1 MRHYFTNP
9 SILDSRS
16 IAHFWSVN
24 KHVEYPRLF
33 ILDPSADM
41 RHSGFTLYELLLTL
55 SLIAI
60 LVGLGLP
67 SFTEIAANSRLR
79 TEINA
84 LFHAIHVARKES
96 IMRRSVVSICPSFD
110 GLVCRPGKDWS
121 GGWIMFNNR
130 DRDSPPQVDQGEPIL
145 QVHTVGENVRITAN
159 RRGFTLRATQKRA
172 TNGTIVVCDTAG
184 RVAPRALVVSYTGR
198 PRVALE
204 NRRGEA
210 YKCSD

>member
-1 MRHYFTNP
+1 
-9 SILDSRS
+9 
-16 IAHFWSVN
+16 
-24 KHVEYPRLF
+24 
-33 ILDPSADM
+33 M

-60 LVGLGLP
+60 LVGLGVP
-67 SFTEIAANSRLR
+67 SFANIAANSRLR
-79 TEINA
+79 TEVNA

-110 GLVCRPGKDWS
+110 GLTCRPGKDWS
-121 GGWIMFNNR
+121 GGWFMFNNR
-130 DRDSPPQVDQGEPIL
+130 DRDEPPQIDGSEPIL

-184 RVAPRALVVSYTGR
+184 RVTPRALVVSYTGR
-198 PRVALE
+198 PRVALV
-204 NRRGEA
+204 NRRGEP
-210 YKCSD
+210 YQCSD